1 METTTA
7 EPVVDGDL
15 EDTEVA
21 EPTEAEATTV
31 TPFEFIPE

>member
-1 METTTA
+1 MDTTA
-7 EPVVDGDL
+7 TEPVADAAT

-21 EPTEAEATTV
+21 EPTEAEAATV